1 MVLISGPNRKP
12 PYKPCCFAFVI
23 DGCFLDALLSASLF
37 LAMATAVS
45 GVVVLAAEAA
55 LEADV
60 SAAGTLAAGA
70 SAMGVLAVGVLAVD
84 VLTVGVLG
92 VSKESLRIA
101 PVLTDAVPTM
111 AEETG
116 PAELAEDAVTSG
128 VAGAA
133 EWVAAEGVVT
143 DRAAEWAATE
153 GVATDGV
160 AGPAERAAEGL
171 VAGCAVAVAAPAA
184 LPAFAPVAAAGEVVF
199 A

>member
-1 MVLISGPNRKP
+1 M
-12 PYKPCCFAFVI
+12 
-23 DGCFLDALLSASLF
+23 DALLSASLF

-111 AEETG
+111 A
-116 PAELAEDAVTSG
+116 
-128 VAGAA
+128 
-133 EWVAAEGVVT
+133 
-143 DRAAEWAATE
+143 
-153 GVATDGV
+153 
-160 AGPAERAAEGL
+160 
-171 VAGCAVAVAAPAA
+171 
-184 LPAFAPVAAAGEVVF
+184 
-199 A
+199 